1 MKITM
6 MKNVDAAVI
15 INRETDDTVEPE
27 RQYMGF
33 KLEKFRGKPN
43 KDRIYVF
50 LHPFDENNGILL
62 TPDVEG
68 KPLSRLN
75 IEDFNPLSTSNLNKG
90 RPDFK
95 DYDSEQD
102 DFMASFVDI
111 ISEDYRDTKSNY
123 VDLYKSAEKV
133 VDKMKELQQRE
144 IDIRQRRKDEH
155 KKTKHSYEMRDNRI
169 VIHKKKY
176 KVDEHGLVHI
186 HRIVHDDKKNG

>member
-1 MKITM
+1 M

-95 DYDSEQD
+95 DYDAEQD
-102 DFMASFVDI
+102 EFMASFVDI
-111 ISEDYRDTKSNY
+111 ISEDYRDSKSNY
-123 VDLYKSAEKV
+123 VDLYKSAEKA

-155 KKTKHSYEMRDNRI
+155 KKNKKSFEMRDKRI

-176 KVDEHGLVHI
+176 KPDENGLIHI
-186 HRIVHDDKKNG
+186 HRIQK